1 MVIYVPFFKAKK
13 QSRTAII
20 IKDHVIRY
28 VHAKRPNLAAIH
40 SYGERYLPPGV
51 IRDGKILESA
61 TLESI
66 LQECVDEWQIKKQN
80 VQFIVPNTYTVLRNV
95 QIPLSV
101 KMDEI
106 KGYFY
111 TVIGETIHLPYDE
124 PAFDIHDLG
133 EQDGQR
139 DVLLIA
145 APEIRVQEFYDL
157 FEAVKLKPNAADIAA
172 LSFYRVFHELD
183 RDNKN
188 DHFLFVQVDILAMN
202 ITIFHDQKP
211 VFMRNIKLAIE
222 EERWKLLNDVDE
234 GIVWEGDEAELISQA
249 KDILTEIGKI
259 MNFYLST
266 VNQGKF
272 GITKVVMTGD
282 HPFLADI
289 AAICK
294 ESLDISVETLKDD
307 DIDAVNGGQ
316 VPVRYHEVVGLALKK
331 EVHDAS

>member
-1 MVIYVPFFKAKK
+1 MPFFKTKK

-20 IKDHVIRY
+20 FKDHVIRY
-28 VHAKRPNLAAIH
+28 VHAKRPDLAAIH

-51 IRDGKILESA
+51 IRDGKILEPE

-66 LQECVDEWQIKKQN
+66 LQQCVEEWQIKKQN

-101 KMDEI
+101 KKDEI

-139 DVLLIA
+139 EILLIA
-145 APEIRVQEFYDL
+145 APEMRVQQFYDL
-157 FEAVKLKPNAADIAA
+157 LESVKLKPNAADIAA
-172 LSFYRVFHELD
+172 LSYYRVFHELD

-188 DHFLFVQVDILAMN
+188 DHFLFVELDILTMN

-211 VFMRNIKLAIE
+211 VFMRNIKLTVE
-222 EERWKLLNDVDE
+222 EEKWQLFNEVDE
-234 GIVWEGDEAELISQA
+234 GIVWEGDQAELKSQA
-249 KDILTEIGKI
+249 KDILTEIERI
-259 MNFYLST
+259 MNFYRST
-266 VNQGKF
+266 VSQGKF
-272 GITKVVMTGD
+272 GVSKVVMTGD

-289 AAICK
+289 AATFK
-294 ESLDISVETLKDD
+294 GSLDVSVETLKDD
-307 DIDAVNGGQ
+307 DIDATNGGQ
-316 VPVRYHEVVGLALKK
+316 VPIRYHEVVGLALKK